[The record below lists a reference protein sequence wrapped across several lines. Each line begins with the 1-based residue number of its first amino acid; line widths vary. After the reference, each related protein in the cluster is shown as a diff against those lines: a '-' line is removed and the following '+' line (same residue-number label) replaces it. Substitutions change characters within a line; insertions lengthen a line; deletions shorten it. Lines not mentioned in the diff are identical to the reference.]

1 MMPYNLW
8 YAMLKRV
15 LRFDVGVMLMFVD
28 GKNRH
33 YGSTR
38 PLTLFP
44 HINAPVGLVQMSL
57 TEVQLLLLQ
66 WKDDR
71 HPKRFR

>member
-1 MMPYNLW
+1 
-8 YAMLKRV
+8 MLKRV

-44 HINAPVGLVQMSL
+44 HINSPVELVQMSL

>member
-1 MMPYNLW
+1 
-8 YAMLKRV
+8 
-15 LRFDVGVMLMFVD
+15 MFVD

-33 YGSTR
+33 YGSSR